1 MVKGRILSHNRAVR
15 LNYCQRFSLCRA
27 LALLVNHPTHH
38 SIRLALDSMQHL
50 SPFTCRRLNRL
61 PRLISV
67 WEGDRRR
74 LPESML
80 EPDDEGEAPE
90 PPGDCILW
98 VDGTQ
103 GLVRTLQMVP
113 ADTGNEAVVR
123 SLIQAIEHPQGGI
136 DPARPRKIL
145 VKDRELQFFL
155 RGALKDLE
163 IEVEYARDLPLID
176 DIFGNLL
183 DNEPAE
189 PASLPA
195 AYETALLKA
204 AAAVW
209 QDEPWYLFTEQDIL
223 AITLD
228 RWSVE
233 TLYVSILGM
242 ADVEYGLLFY
252 RDLDSLKQFR
262 QQVLQADQSPRDL
275 QQAFLN
281 QNCLF
286 INFEPAEPA
295 VEGLMLPGDTP
306 IQCDFGSLHPLEGL
320 RTELADEEAATLVVA
335 LEACHRFVDKRGLE
349 LETDILQPV
358 TSNFRIPN
366 PVAEAKPKAVPVTV
380 KTLPEVA
387 TELMQQTEAMAL
399 PAAAELPLPRLS
411 NDTIPD
417 GALILLTELSTT
429 VLDSLRESPKV
440 YHQPALSKTRKFAK
454 SAAWPAVIV
463 QTTRPKAN
471 QLIEQLRSHGGV
483 TALCFNPGSD
493 PFNQQLYQLAL
504 LRTDDGAL
512 HLLHEYEMDNPRH
525 ITALDK
531 WQERQT
537 HSQGRC
543 GIVIAAGASGAA
555 RGQPQLKHMLAFF
568 EADAVSPE
576 QLDLQPLVLGYAADF
591 E

>member
-1 MVKGRILSHNRAVR
+1 
-15 LNYCQRFSLCRA
+15 
-27 LALLVNHPTHH
+27 
-38 SIRLALDSMQHL
+38 MQHL

-163 IEVEYARDLPLID
+163 IEVDYARDLPLID
-176 DIFGNLL
+176 DIFGNLI
-183 DNEPAE
+183 DAEPAE

-195 AYETALLKA
+195 DYEAALLKA

-335 LEACHRFVDKRGLE
+335 LEACHRFVDKHGLE

-366 PVAEAKPKAVPVTV
+366 PVAEAKPKTVTVTV

-399 PAAAELPLPRLS
+399 PAASELTLPRLS

-440 YHQPALSKTRKFAK
+440 Y
-454 SAAWPAVIV
+454 
-463 QTTRPKAN
+463 
-471 QLIEQLRSHGGV
+471 
-483 TALCFNPGSD
+483 
-493 PFNQQLYQLAL
+493 
-504 LRTDDGAL
+504 
-512 HLLHEYEMDNPRH
+512 
-525 ITALDK
+525 
-531 WQERQT
+531 
-537 HSQGRC
+537 
-543 GIVIAAGASGAA
+543 
-555 RGQPQLKHMLAFF
+555 
-568 EADAVSPE
+568 
-576 QLDLQPLVLGYAADF
+576 
-591 E
+591 